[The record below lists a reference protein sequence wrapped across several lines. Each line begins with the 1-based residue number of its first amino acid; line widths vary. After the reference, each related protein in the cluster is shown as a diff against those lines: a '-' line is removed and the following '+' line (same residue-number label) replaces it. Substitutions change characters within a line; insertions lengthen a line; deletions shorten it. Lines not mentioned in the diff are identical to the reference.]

1 MKTIINKICALS
13 LLSLVFFA
21 CEKDEERIVVQ
32 AGTAP
37 VLTASESTLVLVKDN
52 EAEDAITFSW
62 SASDFG
68 YPAAVSYFLEVDEA
82 GNNFANAVSADLGS
96 GSSSTFTVQQFNS
109 LLNQLEAS
117 PGTAGNFEIRVRA
130 QVSPNVPAVFS
141 NALPL
146 NATPYLD
153 VDFATLYMVG
163 NATQNGW
170 DNAPGRV
177 TPMFPSETAAD
188 TYTYTGFFN
197 EGMLKFVQFP
207 GQWAPQWGQSGP
219 GVLAYR
225 PTESVADPAPLDIP
239 AAGYYTITIDVAN
252 LTYTLVPFAESAA
265 ASYSSIGIIGV
276 FNDWATIVPMEKNTF
291 SPHIWTLNHTFGSD
305 TKMKFRIAQDWS
317 VNWGPSSNVDRLY
330 GKGVDGGQDME
341 VKAGSYTII
350 FNDLTGHYMLIP
362 R

>member
-1 MKTIINKICALS
+1 
-13 LLSLVFFA
+13 
-21 CEKDEERIVVQ
+21 
-32 AGTAP
+32 
-37 VLTASESTLVLVKDN
+37 
-52 EAEDAITFSW
+52 
-62 SASDFG
+62 
-68 YPAAVSYFLEVDEA
+68 
-82 GNNFANAVSADLGS
+82 
-96 GSSSTFTVQQFNS
+96 
-109 LLNQLEAS
+109 
-117 PGTAGNFEIRVRA
+117 
-130 QVSPNVPAVFS
+130 
-141 NALPL
+141 
-146 NATPYLD
+146 
-153 VDFATLYMVG
+153 
-163 NATQNGW
+163 
-170 DNAPGRV
+170 
-177 TPMFPSETAAD
+177 
-188 TYTYTGFFN
+188 
-197 EGMLKFVQFP
+197 
-207 GQWAPQWGQSGP
+207 
-219 GVLAYR
+219 LAYR